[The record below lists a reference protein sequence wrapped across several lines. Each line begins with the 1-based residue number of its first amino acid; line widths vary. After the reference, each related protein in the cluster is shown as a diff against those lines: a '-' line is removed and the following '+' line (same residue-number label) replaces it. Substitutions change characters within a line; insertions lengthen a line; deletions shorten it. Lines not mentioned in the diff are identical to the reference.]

1 MTVRLAGGRTL
12 ERFVRGARGY
22 PARPASRDELDGKF
36 TTCARRAV
44 SAEAAAAALDFL
56 RALDSAA
63 SVRDLAGR
71 LAVGSAEPQ
80 PV

>member
-1 MTVRLAGGRTL
+1 MKVRLAGGQTL

-22 PARPASRDELDGKF
+22 PSRPASQEELDGKF
-36 TTCARRAV
+36 TMCARRAV
-44 SAEAAAAALDFL
+44 SVEAAAAALDYL
-56 RALDSAA
+56 RGLDTAA
-63 SVRDLAGR
+63 AVRDLAGR